1 MSIVWI
7 INQYATTPDTGIGGR
22 HHYLARKLAGHGH
35 DVTLVGARWH
45 HLLRDEAA
53 AETAPDIEEH
63 EGYRFARVQVPR
75 YAHAHDKRRVLNWL
89 LFGRRLRH
97 LPRRLGKVPDT
108 ILYSSPSL
116 LGFGG
121 AERLARK
128 TGARLVFE
136 VRDIWPLTLQEVG
149 GQSPHH
155 PLMAWMQRIE
165 DRAYRVS
172 DAVVSNLP
180 NSVDHM
186 AARGMDRKK
195 FTWIPNGFDRREV
208 ETPEPLSEPA
218 AAALPVDRF
227 LVGYTG
233 TIGAANA
240 LETMVGAAER
250 LKDHEGIAL
259 VIVGS
264 GRDRD
269 KIADVIAQRGLRN
282 IHIIDPIPKRQV
294 QSMLARFDACY
305 IGLSRDSLFRFGV
318 SPNKLFDYLVSGRPI
333 LYGIDSGRYR
343 PVEELNAGLQIP
355 PEDPAALANAVLK
368 LKALPEAERA
378 AMGARGRRAAL
389 KNHEYG
395 ALAQRLEKV
404 LFPKGA
410 A

>member
-1 MSIVWI
+1 MGKVWI
-7 INQYATTPDTGIGGR
+7 INQYASTPDTGIGGR
-22 HHYLARKLAGHGH
+22 HYYLSRALAARGHE
-35 DVTLVGARWH
+35 VTVIAARWH
-45 HLLRDEAA
+45 HLLRDQRAA
-53 AETAPDIEEH
+53 AAAASVEERD
-63 EGYRFARVQVPR
+63 GYRFVRVPVPR

-97 LPRRLGKVPDT
+97 LPGRLGESPDT

-116 LGFGG
+116 LGFSG

-136 VRDIWPLTLQEVG
+136 VRDIWPLTLEEVG
-149 GQSPHH
+149 GQSPRH
-155 PLMAWMQRIE
+155 PLMVWMQRVE

-180 NSVDHM
+180 NAVDHM
-186 AARGMDRKK
+186 TTRGMDRAK
-195 FTWIPNGFDRREV
+195 FTWVPNGFDRGEV
-208 ETPEPLSEPA
+208 ETPEPLSDA
-218 AAALPVDRF
+218 AADTLPKGKF

-240 LETMVGAAER
+240 LETMVEAAAR
-250 LKDHEGIAL
+250 LEDHEDIAF

-264 GRDRD
+264 GRARD
-269 KIADVIAQRGLRN
+269 SIAADIARRGLRN
-282 IHIIDPIPKRQV
+282 ILVIDPIPKRQV

-305 IGLSRDSLFRFGV
+305 IGLTHDSLFRFGV
-318 SPNKLFDYLVSGRPI
+318 SPNKLFDYLVSGTPI

-343 PVEELNAGLQIP
+343 PVEELRAGLQIQP
-355 PEDPAALANAVLK
+355 QDPAALADAVLK

-389 KNHEYG
+389 ETHEYG
-395 ALAQRLEKV
+395 ALARRLEEV
-404 LFPKGA
+404 LFPEGA
-410 A
+410 S